1 MQDRLLFF
9 FFFLSVGSAFFFFF
23 FLTHYL
29 IVPSLLGRDESR
41 PGKGCHAL
49 CHIELVLISPQP
61 QDASVVFFS
70 VFIPN
75 VVLTFPFTFC
85 LVVFALFSLF
95 LSELSFSDLFVFL
108 SVLFLSLMAKGE
120 IQRTHTSI

>member
-1 MQDRLLFF
+1 MK
-9 FFFLSVGSAFFFFF
+9 A
-23 FLTHYL
+23 
-29 IVPSLLGRDESR
+29 
-41 PGKGCHAL
+41 
-49 CHIELVLISPQP
+49 
-61 QDASVVFFS
+61 FS

-95 LSELSFSDLFVFL
+95 LSELAFSDLFVFL

-120 IQRTHTSI
+120 IQRTHTSHMKVTSGKV